1 MNTAW
6 GLKKPLKLVMKYFQH
21 TLLTLLAFLL
31 TTSFLTA
38 QIGGGPEAQTDP
50 EDARAKVVGKVLS
63 ADDNMPLEFAAV
75 SIYNKKDSSLIT
87 GGVTNEK
94 GEFAVDVLVGNYYG
108 KIEFISFKPYLI
120 EDITVAEG
128 QRRVDLG
135 VIQLRSDATTLMEV
149 EVRAE
154 KSTMQMSLDK
164 RVFNVGKDLANRG
177 NSVTELLDNVPSVS
191 VDIDGNVSLRG
202 RDNVRILINGKPSG
216 LIGNGDAN
224 GLRQLPAN
232 LIEKI
237 EVITNPSA
245 RYDAEGMT
253 GIINIVLR
261 KETKGGLNGSLDLN
275 TGNPHNHGAAVNLNY
290 RQDKINLFA
299 NVGTRFR
306 QSPGDRSL
314 YQEFYRN
321 DTTFILVETGDRRR
335 GGLSTTYRFGLD
347 YYLSNSDILTGSFS
361 LRSSDDNNFSTLTY
375 EDFLFN
381 LDNPTKVT
389 RRTDDESEDEI
400 DLQYSLN
407 YKRTTKKKGEQLT
420 IDFQYEENSEIEG
433 SDFREEY
440 FSSDQSASG
449 QEDLLQRSN
458 NDESVKQYLIQL
470 DYVYPWGKEG
480 KFETGYRGSLR
491 HINNDYLVEELA
503 DGSWER
509 LDNFSNDFIYDENI
523 HGLYVSAGN
532 KINKFSFL
540 FGLRAEYSDVRT
552 ELVNTNEINDRD
564 YLNLFPTAH
573 LTYDLAQDNSVQL
586 SYSRRINRPR
596 FWSLN
601 PFFSYSNPRNFR
613 GGNPNLDPEFTHSIE
628 LGHIKYWTN
637 ASLSS
642 SIYYRNS
649 TGVIQRIRTID
660 EVGNTFS
667 IPQNLATENAY
678 GLEVTYSITPYK
690 WWRVNGD
697 LNFFRSI
704 TNGRNI
710 GENFSADNFSW
721 FGRLTS
727 LMDLT
732 KKLDFQLRA
741 NYRAPQATTQGTSK
755 SMLGVDLALSQDI
768 LKDQATVS
776 LSVND
781 LFNSQLRRFTTFGD
795 DFYSDG
801 SYRWRRRQVTL
812 SFNYRLNQKKKRSG
826 GGRGQGGDFDGGG
839 EF

>member
-1 MNTAW
+1 M
-6 GLKKPLKLVMKYFQH
+6 KKISNLFSFFLVSVFAP
-21 TLLTLLAFLL
+21 TLLLG
-31 TTSFLTA
+31 
-38 QIGGGPEAQTDP
+38 QIGGGPSTEVDP
-50 EDARAKVVGKVLS
+50 DDQRNKIVGRVIS
-63 ADDNMPLEFAAV
+63 ADAGEALDFATV
-75 SIYNKKDSSLIT
+75 SLFAKKDSALIT

-94 GEFAVDVLVGNYYG
+94 GEFSLDALPGLYFAKV
-108 KIEFISFKPYLI
+108 EFISFKA
-120 EDITVAEG
+120 TVIDNIDLKDG
-128 QRRVDLG
+128 QRKLDLG
-135 VIQLRSDATTLMEV
+135 VIELKSDATTLAEV

-261 KETKGGLNGSLDLN
+261 KETKGGLNGSFDVN

-290 RQDKINLFA
+290 RQDKVNLFA

-347 YYLSNSDILTGSFS
+347 YYFSPKDILTGSFS

-381 LDNPTKVT
+381 LDNPTRVT

-440 FSSDQSASG
+440 FTSDQSASG

-458 NDESVKQYLIQL
+458 NDEAVKQYLIQL

-503 DGSWER
+503 DGDWGR

-523 HGLYVSAGN
+523 HGFYVSAGN
-532 KINKFSFL
+532 KIDRFSFL
-540 FGLRAEYSDVRT
+540 LGLRAEYSDVRT
-552 ELVNTNEINDRD
+552 ELVNTNEINHRD
-564 YLNLFPTAH
+564 YMNFFPTAH
-573 LTYDLAQDNSVQL
+573 LTYDLEEDNSVQV

-613 GGNPNLDPEFTHSIE
+613 GGNPNLDPEFTNSIE
-628 LGHIKYWTN
+628 ISHIKYWSN

-642 SIYYRNS
+642 SVYYRHS
-649 TGVIQRIRTID
+649 TGVIQRIRRID
-660 EVGNTFS
+660 EVGNTLTT
-667 IPQNLATENAY
+667 PENLATEDAY
-678 GLEVTYSITPYK
+678 GLEVTYSITPFK

-704 TNGRNI
+704 TNGTNV
-710 GENFSADNFSW
+710 GENFSADNLSW

-727 LMDLT
+727 MIDVN

-741 NYRAPQATTQGTSK
+741 NYRAPQTTTQGTSK
-755 SMLGVDLALSQDI
+755 SLLGIDLAFSQDI
-768 LKDQATVS
+768 LKDKATVS

-781 LFNSQLRRFTTFGD
+781 LFNTQLRRYTTFGE
-795 DFYSDG
+795 DFFSDG
-801 SYRWRRRQVTL
+801 SYRWRRRQITL
-812 SFNYRLNQKKKRSG
+812 AFNYRLNQKKKKSR
-826 GGRGQGGDFDGGG
+826 GGRRGGDFGGGGG

>member
-1 MNTAW
+1 M
-6 GLKKPLKLVMKYFQH
+6 KKFSNVFSLFCLVVF
-21 TLLTLLAFLL
+21 TPVLLVG
-31 TTSFLTA
+31 
-38 QIGGGPEAQTDP
+38 QIGGGVKVETDP
-50 EDARAKVVGKVLS
+50 EDQRTKIVGKVVS
-63 ADDNMPLEFAAV
+63 ADEGEVLEFAAV
-75 SIYNKKDSSLIT
+75 SLFTKKDSALVT

-94 GEFAVDVLVGNYYG
+94 GEFALDAQPGLYFAKV
-108 KIEFISFKPYLI
+108 EFISFKATVI
-120 EDITVAEG
+120 NDIDLKEG
-128 QRRVDLG
+128 QRKLDLG
-135 VIQLRSDATTLMEV
+135 VIELKSDATTLAEV

-232 LIEKI
+232 MIEKI

-261 KETKGGLNGSLDLN
+261 KENKGGLNGSFDVN

-306 QSPGDRSL
+306 QSPGDRNL

-347 YYLSNSDILTGSFS
+347 YYFSPKDILTGAFS

-407 YKRTTKKKGEQLT
+407 YKRTTNKKGEQLT

-433 SDFREEY
+433 SDFLEEY
-440 FSSDQSASG
+440 FSTDQSTIS
-449 QEDLLQRSN
+449 QPDLLQRSN
-458 NDESVKQYLIQL
+458 NDEAVKQYLIQV

-491 HINNDYLVEELA
+491 HINNDYLVEEFA
-503 DGSWER
+503 DASWQR

-523 HGLYVSAGN
+523 HGFYVSAGN
-532 KINKFSFL
+532 KIDRFSFL
-540 FGLRAEYSDVRT
+540 LGLRAEYSDVRT
-552 ELVNTNEINDRD
+552 ELVNTNEVNDRD
-564 YLNLFPTAH
+564 YMNLFPTAH
-573 LTYDLAQDNSVQL
+573 LTYDLAQNNSIQV

-596 FWSLN
+596 FHYLN
-601 PFFSYSNPRNFR
+601 PFFSYSNPRNFF

-628 LGHIKYWTN
+628 FGHIKYWEK

-642 SIYYRNS
+642 SIYYRYS
-649 TGVIQRIRTID
+649 TGVIERIRTID
-660 EVGNTFS
+660 EVGNTYT

-678 GLEVTYSITPYK
+678 GLEVTYSINPYK

-697 LNFFRSI
+697 LNFYRSL
-704 TNGRNI
+704 TNGSNV
-710 GENFSADNFSW
+710 GNNLSADNLSW

-727 LMDLT
+727 MINID
-732 KKLDFQLRA
+732 KKTDFQLRV
-741 NYRAPQATTQGTSK
+741 NYRAPRTTTQGKSK
-755 SMLGVDLALSQDI
+755 SMTGVDLAFSKDI
-768 LKDQATVS
+768 LQDKATVS

-781 LFNSQLRRFTTFGD
+781 LFNTQLRRYTTFGD
-795 DFYSDG
+795 DFFSDG
-801 SYRWRRRQVTL
+801 SYRWRRRQITL
-812 SFNYRLNQKKKRSG
+812 GFNYRLNQKKKRSR
-826 GGRGQGGDFDGGG
+826 GGRRGGDFDGGG

>member
-1 MNTAW
+1 M
-6 GLKKPLKLVMKYFQH
+6 KKFSNVFSFFCLMVFAP
-21 TLLTLLAFLL
+21 TLLLG
-31 TTSFLTA
+31 
-38 QIGGGPEAQTDP
+38 QIGGGANGGADP
-50 EDARAKVVGKVLS
+50 EDQRTKIVGKVMD
-63 ADDNMPLEFAAV
+63 AAAGEPLEFAAV
-75 SIYNKKDSSLIT
+75 SLFAKKDSALVT

-94 GEFAVDVLVGNYYG
+94 GEFALDAQAGIYFV
-108 KIEFISFKPYLI
+108 KIEFISFKATI
-120 EDITVAEG
+120 IDDIRLEEG
-128 QRRVDLG
+128 QRKLDVG
-135 VIQLRSDATTLMEV
+135 VVELTSDATTLAQV

-232 LIEKI
+232 MIEKI

-261 KETKGGLNGSLDLN
+261 KENKGGLNGSFDLN

-306 QSPGDRSL
+306 QSPGDRNL

-347 YYLSNSDILTGSFS
+347 YYLSPKDILTGAFS
-361 LRSSDDNNFSTLTY
+361 LRSSNDNNFSTLTY

-407 YKRTTKKKGEQLT
+407 YKRTTKKKGEELT

-433 SDFREEY
+433 SDFLEEY
-440 FSSDQSASG
+440 FTVDQSATG
-449 QEDLLQRSN
+449 QPDLLQRSN
-458 NDESVKQYLIQL
+458 NDEAVKQYLIQV

-491 HINNDYLVEELA
+491 HINNDYLVEEFA
-503 DGSWER
+503 DDAWGR

-523 HGLYVSAGN
+523 HGFYVSAGN
-532 KINKFSFL
+532 KIDRFSFL
-540 FGLRAEYSDVRT
+540 LGLRAEYSDVRT
-552 ELVNTNEINDRD
+552 ELVNTNEVNDRD
-564 YLNLFPTAH
+564 YMNLFPTAH
-573 LTYDLAQDNSVQL
+573 LTYDLAADNS
-586 SYSRRINRPR
+586 
-596 FWSLN
+596 
-601 PFFSYSNPRNFR
+601 
-613 GGNPNLDPEFTHSIE
+613 
-628 LGHIKYWTN
+628 
-637 ASLSS
+637 
-642 SIYYRNS
+642 
-649 TGVIQRIRTID
+649 IQ
-660 EVGNTFS
+660 
-667 IPQNLATENAY
+667 
-678 GLEVTYSITPYK
+678 
-690 WWRVNGD
+690 
-697 LNFFRSI
+697 
-704 TNGRNI
+704 
-710 GENFSADNFSW
+710 
-721 FGRLTS
+721 
-727 LMDLT
+727 
-732 KKLDFQLRA
+732 
-741 NYRAPQATTQGTSK
+741 
-755 SMLGVDLALSQDI
+755 
-768 LKDQATVS
+768 
-776 LSVND
+776 
-781 LFNSQLRRFTTFGD
+781 
-795 DFYSDG
+795 
-801 SYRWRRRQVTL
+801 
-812 SFNYRLNQKKKRSG
+812 
-826 GGRGQGGDFDGGG
+826 
-839 EF
+839 

>member
-1 MNTAW
+1 MKNYRYQFAYFILLLCT
-6 GLKKPLKLVMKYFQH
+6 PLFLV
-21 TLLTLLAFLL
+21 
-31 TTSFLTA
+31 
-38 QIGGGPEAQTDP
+38 AQTDGGP
-50 EDARAKVVGKVLS
+50 QLGPDPTDQRAKLLGVVVDAQDKT
-63 ADDNMPLEFAAV
+63 PLEFAAI
-75 SIYNKKDSSLIT
+75 SLFSKKDSALIT

-94 GEFAVDVLVGNYYG
+94 GEFSLDVQPGSYFAKV
-108 KIEFISFKPYLI
+108 EFISFKPFVI
-120 EDITVAEG
+120 EDIVIADK

-135 VIQLRSDATTLMEV
+135 VIELSSDATTLMEV

-261 KETKGGLNGSLDLN
+261 KETKAGLNGSLDLN
-275 TGNPHNHGAAVNLNY
+275 TGNPHNHGAALNLNY

-306 QSPGDRSL
+306 RSPGDRNL

-335 GGLSTTYRFGLD
+335 GGLSTTYRFGMD
-347 YYLSNSDILTGSFS
+347 YYITGKDILTGAFS
-361 LRSSDDNNFSTLTY
+361 LRSSDDNNLSTLTY
-375 EDFLFN
+375 EDFLFD
-381 LDNPTKVT
+381 LDNPVKVT
-389 RRTDDESEDEI
+389 RRTDDEKEDEI
-400 DLQYSLN
+400 DLQYSVN
-407 YKRTTKKKGEQLT
+407 YKRTTNKKGEELT
-420 IDFQYEENSEIEG
+420 IDFQYEENSEVEK
-433 SDFREEY
+433 SAFLEEY
-440 FSSDQSASG
+440 FTADQSSTGA
-449 QEDLLQRSN
+449 EDLLQRSH
-458 NDESVKQYLIQL
+458 NDESVKQYLIQV
-470 DYVYPWGKEG
+470 DYVFPLGKEG

-491 HINNDYLVEELA
+491 QINNSYLVEEFA
-503 DGSWER
+503 DAAWEN
-509 LDNFSNDFIYDENI
+509 LVGLSNDFIYDENI
-523 HGLYVSAGN
+523 HGLYASVGN
-532 KINKFSFL
+532 KIDKFSFL
-540 FGLRAEYSDVRT
+540 LGLRGEYSDVRT
-552 ELVNTNEINDRD
+552 ELINTEEINDRN
-564 YLNLFPTAH
+564 YFNLFPTAH
-573 LTYDLAQDNSVQL
+573 FTYDLPSQNAVQV

-596 FWSLN
+596 FRYLN
-601 PFFSYSNPRNFR
+601 PFFSYSNPRNFF
-613 GGNPNLDPEFTHSIE
+613 GGNPNLDPEFTHSVE
-628 LGHIKYWTN
+628 FGHIKYWDN

-642 SIYYRNS
+642 SIYYRHS
-649 TGVIQRIRTID
+649 TGVIERIRTID
-660 EVGNTFS
+660 EVGNTYT
-667 IPQNLATENAY
+667 IPQNLATEDAY

-697 LNFFRSI
+697 LNFYRSL
-704 TNGRNI
+704 TNGDNV
-710 GENFSADNFSW
+710 GANLSADNLSW
-721 FGRLTS
+721 FGRATSMMNLT
-727 LMDLT
+727 D
-732 KKLDFQLRA
+732 KLDFQLRV
-741 NYRAPQATTQGTSK
+741 NYRAPRTTTQGKSK
-755 SMLGVDLALSQDI
+755 SMTGIDLAFSQDI
-768 LKDQATVS
+768 LKDNATVS

-781 LFNSQLRRFTTFGD
+781 LLNTQLRRYTTYGE

-801 SYRWRRRQVTL
+801 SYRWRRRQVVL
-812 SFNYRLNQKKKRSG
+812 SFNYRLNQKKKRSRERN
-826 GGRGQGGDFDGGG
+826 RGDDFDGG